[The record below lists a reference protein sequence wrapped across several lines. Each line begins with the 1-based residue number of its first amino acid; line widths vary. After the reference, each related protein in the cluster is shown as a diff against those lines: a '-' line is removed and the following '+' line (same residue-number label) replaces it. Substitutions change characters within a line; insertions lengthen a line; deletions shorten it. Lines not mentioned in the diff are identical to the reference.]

1 MLLVEVIYPSCRLA
15 APWSKSLLLY
25 TLSAI
30 LKSTV
35 GIHTESFIKGIG
47 HHSHSMVG
55 VHPSRIT
62 CHLRECGHPL
72 GSHLFCHKQI
82 RGNDV
87 LLCFGK
93 YQSTQRMCC
102 TIGIPYPVVGIEGH
116 AIIEV
121 NFSIESAK
129 IPSVLTQTNR
139 SLKGT
144 IV

>member
-1 MLLVEVIYPSCRLA
+1 MLLVEIIYPSCWLA

-35 GIHTESFIKGIG
+35 GIHTQSFIKGIG

-93 YQSTQRMCC
+93 DQSTQRMCC
-102 TIGIPYPVVGIEGH
+102 PIGIPYPVVGIEGH